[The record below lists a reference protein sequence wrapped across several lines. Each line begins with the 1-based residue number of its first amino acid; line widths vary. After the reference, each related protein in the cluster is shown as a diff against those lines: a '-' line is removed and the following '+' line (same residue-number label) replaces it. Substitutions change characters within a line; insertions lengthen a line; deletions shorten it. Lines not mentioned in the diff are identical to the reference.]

1 MKTSECEFCQQK
13 FSDTVIEEYRHWE
26 LQLFTDQN
34 YLGRS
39 LIKLKRHAVDLTDLR
54 PEERKEF
61 FEKVLPELEDVL
73 DEVFGPDLYNQATLG
88 NDCRHFHFHVIPRY
102 SSERNFAGERF
113 VDENWNSHYK
123 DTAENDTSKEVF
135 NSIKNRLKQEIQK

>member
-1 MKTSECEFCQQK
+1 MNTSDCEFCQQK
-13 FSDTVIEEYRHWE
+13 FSDTVMKEYEHWE

-54 PEERKEF
+54 PEEREEF
-61 FEKVLPELEDVL
+61 FEQVLPELEDAL
-73 DEVFGPDLYNQATLG
+73 DELFGPDLYNHATLG

-102 SSERNFAGERF
+102 SSERKFAGEKF
-113 VDENWNSHYK
+113 MDENWNSHYK
-123 DTAENDTSKEVF
+123 DSSDNDTSKEVF
-135 NSIKNRLKQEIQK
+135 NQIMHKI

>member
-39 LIKLKRHAVDLTDLR
+39 LVKLKRHAVDLTDLR

-73 DEVFGPDLYNQATLG
+73 DQVFGPDLYNQATLG